1 MVIPQQIVVIPH
13 YNNQAEAER
22 SYLELIAWFLA
33 FGFGGL
39 YFSTTKADI
48 VDIHPPDIYTLEY
61 FTTALGATTFSFAFE
76 RMADQLCPH
85 GYVIIDKTNKDD
97 EAATNRTRWLI
108 SCKNPVMKE
117 P

>member
-1 MVIPQQIVVIPH
+1 MGIPRYSNVV
-13 YNNQAEAER
+13 ADER
-22 SYLELIAWFLA
+22 IHLEFIAWILA
-33 FGFGGL
+33 FSFGGL